1 MYLATALNK
10 SMKRHSILSLE
21 LITIDGRIDATVNKL
36 QFLFSA
42 TEEATHSQLIASA
55 SYIRVSGGV
64 LKNL

>member
-1 MYLATALNK
+1 MYLAALNK

-21 LITIDGRIDATVNKL
+21 TITIDRRIYATVNKL

-42 TEEATHSQLIASA
+42 TEEATHSQLIALA
-55 SYIRVSGGV
+55 SCIRVSGGV